1 MLKVEHSEIFLV
13 LGYWVFSSFFAKLIT
28 KIYPLKFDPTNYSNS
43 PKQFMGNISNELFEP
58 VGFPTRVAL
67 VEGKF

>member
-1 MLKVEHSEIFLV
+1 MFKVEHSQIFLV
-13 LGYWVFSSFFAKLIT
+13 LGYWVSFFAKLIT

-58 VGFPTRVAL
+58 VGFPTRATL